1 MPKTLYFIVILTLMS
16 LHSTADAQEGEWY
29 LTPAIF
35 YFDDDPDRALDAGVY
50 PGSITGG
57 WYFTDNLALE
67 GSLGYADISGWFEDQ
82 THLDLSVNLLAYM
95 IPDASLSPYIIMGL
109 GYLGTETASGSEE
122 NRPSGTMG
130 VGVKWDL
137 GDTRFSIRSE
147 YRARL
152 AWEKD
157 SNFLDQIVSLGVQV
171 AFGRATPAPVMD
183 GDLDGVLDV
192 SDRCPDSLPG
202 VVVDAYGCEMDED
215 RDGVGDS
222 RDLCLGTAYGSV
234 VDEFGCLSDI
244 DQDGVTD
251 SVDLCLRTVAG
262 ARVDATGCEI
272 DSDGDT
278 IVDRLDTCPNTRPG
292 ARVDQNGCEIEEIIA
307 LPGLSFESNSDRLL
321 PGAEQV
327 LADAAATL
335 RRHPDLIVEVAGHTD
350 ADGDAESNRGL
361 SERRASTVRD
371 YLINFGVSPASL
383 SATGFGEELP
393 IADNA
398 TAEGKAR
405 NRRVE
410 LRILNR

>member
-16 LHSTADAQEGEWY
+16 FHSSVFAQEGSWY
-29 LTPAIF
+29 LTPAII
-35 YFDDDPDRALDAGVY
+35 YFDDDPDRALDDGIAG
-50 PGSITGG
+50 GSISGG

-67 GSLGYADISGWFEDQ
+67 GALGYADIGGWFEDQ

-122 NRPSGTMG
+122 NRPSGTLG
-130 VGVKWDL
+130 AGIKWNL
-137 GDTRFSIRSE
+137 GDTRFAIRAE

-157 SNFLDQIVSLGVQV
+157 FNFIDQIGSLGVQYSFGSTPEPV
-171 AFGRATPAPVMD
+171 ADRDM
-183 GDLDGVLDV
+183 DGVLDF
-192 SDRCPDSLPG
+192 SDRCPDSPPG
-202 VVVDAYGCEMDED
+202 VIVDAFGCEMDED

-244 DQDGVTD
+244 DQDGVMD
-251 SVDLCLRTVAG
+251 NVDLCLRTVEG

-278 IVDRLDTCPNTRPG
+278 VVDRLDTCPNTKPG
-292 ARVDQNGCEIEEIIA
+292 ARVDQNGCEIQEIIS
-307 LPGLSFESNSDRLL
+307 LPGLSFETNSDRLL

-327 LADAAATL
+327 VADAAATL
-335 RRHPDLIVEVAGHTD
+335 RRHPDLIIEVAGHTD
-350 ADGDAESNRGL
+350 ADGDAEFNRGL
-361 SERRASTVRD
+361 SERRANTVRD
-371 YLINFGVSPASL
+371 YLINFGVPPTSL